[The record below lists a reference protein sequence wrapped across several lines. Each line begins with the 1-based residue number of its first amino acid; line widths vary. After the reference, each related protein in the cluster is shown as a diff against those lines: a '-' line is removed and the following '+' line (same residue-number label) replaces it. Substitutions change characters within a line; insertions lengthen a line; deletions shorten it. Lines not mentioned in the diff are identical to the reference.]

1 MKASC
6 CSSLRLGSRYLL
18 KVSAI
23 GLVSLPMLALS
34 VAADPRPSGTD
45 LRTSIPLRELL
56 IAESQGTAV
65 DRATALA
72 NLKSSGNQQ
81 EQSQDKE
88 SSADAVHWH
97 SGELLHNGG
106 WISASELDADSP
118 ASMVAKYYKMRG
130 DNTLDGERHRTLAR
144 WCKSHGLESQAR
156 AHWFGVLESDGSDLE
171 ARQTLGFVLVGNRW
185 FSPEEMSAIAARS
198 KTAIESLRQWMP
210 KVREWVTAIEG
221 NDGKKR
227 LKAIQQLR
235 GLKDPKAVV
244 ALSAAIGQVS
254 SDAAIHFIQT
264 IGRFQTREACASL
277 AGISIADPSSETGV
291 AAIEA
296 LRGYPLGFYVPDMLD
311 LMCTEYKLKD
321 QIVMRGNGE
330 MVLQLVQ
337 IREMRNRFEVGQL
350 DKLLMIDRSGQGPVQ
365 RQNRTN
371 IGLVESELLITT
383 SGAVSNNVARSIVE
397 EESRRMNAEARA
409 AIDQSN
415 ESIRTFQRHVATVL
429 RAVTAQKLSDDPK
442 SWWNWWERYE
452 ESYATGPK
460 YREIDYAEDR
470 SETVY
475 EAEEV
480 YAVSYNVG
488 EYYNREMSDLPMV
501 PASMLPQGRLECLVA
516 GTQVQTESGL
526 KSVESIRV
534 GDQVVSQDI
543 TSGELCLRPVL
554 RTTVRPPAAT
564 REMFFDNGETIRS
577 TLGHPWW
584 VIGNGWVKTKDLKSG
599 MSLRTSTGFAVIEQ
613 LKDAEA
619 SETFNLV
626 VDKDHTYF
634 VGQSR
639 VLSFDASDPI
649 PTFQRAPGLP
659 AETLRQK

>member
-1 MKASC
+1 
-6 CSSLRLGSRYLL
+6 
-18 KVSAI
+18 
-23 GLVSLPMLALS
+23 MLALS
-34 VAADPRPSGTD
+34 VAADPRPSGNE
-45 LRTSIPLRELL
+45 LRTSTPVRELL

-81 EQSQDKE
+81 TQTTEKE
-88 SSADAVHWH
+88 PSVDAVHWH
-97 SGELLHNGG
+97 SGELQLNDE
-106 WISASELDADSP
+106 WRSASELNADSP
-118 ASMVAKYYKMRG
+118 TAMVAKYYRIRG
-130 DNTLDGERHRTLAR
+130 DKRLDGERHRTLAR
-144 WCKSHGLESQAR
+144 WCKSQGLESQSR

-171 ARQTLGFVLVGNRW
+171 ARQSLGFVLVGNRW
-185 FSPEEMSAIAARS
+185 FSLEEMSAIASRS
-198 KTAIESLRQWMP
+198 KTAIDSLKQWMP
-210 KVREWVTAIEG
+210 RVREWVVAIDG

-227 LKAIQQLR
+227 LKAIQQLK

-254 SDAAIHFIQT
+254 SDAALHFIQT
-264 IGRFQTREACASL
+264 IGRFQTREACISL
-277 AGISIADPSSETGV
+277 AGIAIADPSAETGV
-291 AAIEA
+291 AALEA
-296 LRGYPLGFYVPDMLD
+296 LRGYPLEFYVPDMLD
-311 LMCTEYKLKD
+311 LMCTEYELKD
-321 QIVMRGNGE
+321 QIVTRGNGE

-337 IREMRNRFEVGQL
+337 IREMRNRFEIGQL

-365 RQNRTN
+365 RPNRTN
-371 IGLVESELLITT
+371 IGFIESEFLLTT
-383 SGAVSNNVARSIVE
+383 SGAVSNNTAKSIAD
-397 EESRRMNAEARA
+397 EESRRINAKARA

-415 ESIRTFQRHVATVL
+415 ESIRTFQRHIATVL
-429 RAVTAQKLSDDPK
+429 RAVTAQKIADDPK
-442 SWWNWWERYE
+442 LWWSWWERYE
-452 ESYATGPK
+452 ESYAEGPK

-470 SETVY
+470 SEIVY

-488 EYYNREMSDLPMV
+488 EYNNREMSDVPIV
-501 PASMLPQGRLECLVA
+501 PASMLPRGRLECLVA

-564 REMFFDNGETIRS
+564 REMFFDNGEMIRS

-613 LKDAEA
+613 LKDSEA
-619 SETFNLV
+619 SESFNLV